1 MKHRH
6 DVAWVR
12 LFGREGPG
20 DWTDRAPHVAPRTR
34 LSPAPHRPVD
44 LTDPSTSP
52 TRRPHQPR
60 RPRAGRRTQPRRRGS
75 HVVARTR
82 RKI

>member
-20 DWTDRAPHVAPRTR
+20 DWTDRAPHAAPRTR
-34 LSPAPHRPVD
+34 LPPAPHRPVG
-44 LTDPSTSP
+44 LTDPSASP
-52 TRRPHQPR
+52 APPPPRRPPHPATSTWQPR
-60 RPRAGRRTQPRRRGS
+60 RCQDAPEN
-75 HVVARTR
+75 
-82 RKI
+82 